1 MIDTS
6 EYYSLSQCNISL
18 YGMRKQ
24 LKPSQSR
31 YDIEGRYAALLEA
44 GEALLCKGYDS
55 AQPQLIAKTA
65 GVSIGLFYRHFK
77 NKQELLT
84 ALMVNHLGI
93 LHRQIRQEIEQY
105 PDPVEALHIV
115 LSLTLRYFQVHQ
127 GLIKLF
133 FMQIGYG
140 DAITTEQL
148 REARQTYRDIL
159 ASILQ
164 SGMTGGVFS
173 NSDSLDV
180 QIAINSIIGT
190 TNWSLYDLLIVK
202 NESIEPDE
210 LATRLSAH
218 ILRGLGYGF
227 HAVHFSPTNL
237 YCPESFPTIP
247 PSAPDKEPLINC

>member
-1 MIDTS
+1 MS
-6 EYYSLSQCNISL
+6 
-18 YGMRKQ
+18 KQ
-24 LKPSQSR
+24 LKTSQSR

-44 GEALLCKGYDS
+44 GEDLLCNGYDR

-84 ALMVNHLGI
+84 AIMVHHLGI
-93 LHRQIRQEIEQY
+93 LHRQIMQEIKQY
-105 PDPVEALHIV
+105 SDPVEALYIV
-115 LSLTLRYFQVHQ
+115 LILTLRYFQVHQ

-140 DAITTEQL
+140 DSIATKQL

-159 ASILQ
+159 ESILQ
-164 SGMTGGVFS
+164 SGITRGAFINPDG
-173 NSDSLDV
+173 LDV

-202 NESIEPDE
+202 NEGIEPDV
-210 LATRLSAH
+210 LATRISAH
-218 ILRGLGYGF
+218 ILRGLGYRDNAIQP
-227 HAVHFSPTNL
+227 HSQTYADLISKTNRL
-237 YCPESFPTIP
+237 ISGDP
-247 PSAPDKEPLINC
+247 PANH